1 MRKRFGS
8 ERAAKVSTTN
18 VICVTTHMRVN
29 AYASATYFDERFAV
43 FCAAMATE
51 LDHLILVVN
60 DAAASVAFYE
70 RILGFAPEGMDGPF
84 SVVRV
89 HPGLTLQLAP
99 WGTKGGTHLAFAMPR
114 AEFDATFAR
123 IRESGTPY
131 GDSFHAV
138 GKNVGPGDESG
149 ARGMGKALYFFDPD
163 KHLVEIRHYE
173 G

>member
-1 MRKRFGS
+1 M
-8 ERAAKVSTTN
+8 
-18 VICVTTHMRVN
+18 THMRVN
-29 AYASATYFDERFAV
+29 AYMRPPAETAIIRCTIAP
-43 FCAAMATE
+43 MATE

-89 HPGLTLQLAP
+89 HAGLTLQLAP

-114 AEFDATFAR
+114 PEFDATFAR

-138 GKNVGPGDESG
+138 GNNAGPGDETG
-149 ARGMGKALYFFDPD
+149 ARGMGKAIYFFDPD

-173 G
+173 R

>member
-1 MRKRFGS
+1 MALS
-8 ERAAKVSTTN
+8 S
-18 VICVTTHMRVN
+18 
-29 AYASATYFDERFAV
+29 
-43 FCAAMATE
+43 AAMAAE

-70 RILGFAPEGMDGPF
+70 RILGFVPEGMDGPF

-89 HPGLTLQLAP
+89 HAGLTLQLAP
-99 WGTKGGTHLAFAMPR
+99 WGTKGGTHLAFSMTR

-123 IRESGTPY
+123 IRETGTPY

-138 GKNVGPGDESG
+138 GNNAGPGDETG
-149 ARGMGKALYFFDPD
+149 ARGSGKTIYFFDPD
-163 KHLVEIRHYE
+163 KHLLEIRHYE